1 MPIDTAIK
9 IKTSTH
15 ILTSKAVRGCL
26 SCRGLHGRNN
36 RAVERAR
43 MRIARTEVLASR
55 ELQKWQFVRWQALQR
70 FRI

>member
-1 MPIDTAIK
+1 MAIDTAIK
-9 IKTSTH
+9 IKTSKH

-43 MRIARTEVLASR
+43 MRIAKTEVISHR
-55 ELQKWQFVRWQALQR
+55 ELQQWRFAKWQALQR
-70 FRI
+70 W